1 MKYLGIDYGL
11 KRVGLAVSEGQL
23 SSPWKVISISSLKDA
38 VSQVNSIVKKEN
50 FDIVVIGLP
59 EGAMGG
65 YVKRFV
71 KEMARAGIE
80 IEFTDET
87 LSTKVA
93 QNAMI
98 ESGVSKR
105 SRSIN
110 DAYAAS
116 AILQKFLDQKEE
128 I

>member
-1 MKYLGIDYGL
+1 MKYLSIDYGL
-11 KRVGLAVSEGQL
+11 KRIGLAVSEGQL

-38 VSQVNSIVKKEN
+38 VNQVNSIVKKEN

-65 YVKRFV
+65 YVRKFV
-71 KEMARAGIE
+71 KEMARVGVE
-80 IEFTDET
+80 IEFADET
-87 LSTKVA
+87 LSTKEA
-93 QNAMI
+93 QETMI

-105 SRSIN
+105 SRSAN

-116 AILQKFLDQKEE
+116 NILQAFLDQEKL
-128 I
+128 

>member
-1 MKYLGIDYGL
+1 MKYLSIDYGL
-11 KRVGLAVSEGQL
+11 KKVGLGVSEGQL
-23 SSPWKVISISSLKDA
+23 SSPWKVITVSSLKDA
-38 VSQVNSIVKKEN
+38 VNKISGIIKKEN
-50 FDIVVIGLP
+50 FDRVVIGLP

-65 YVKRFV
+65 YVKKFV
-71 KEMARAGIE
+71 KEMSRSGVE
-80 IEFTDET
+80 IEFADET
-87 LSTKVA
+87 LSTKQA
-93 QNAMI
+93 QDIMI
-98 ESGVSKR
+98 ESGKSKR